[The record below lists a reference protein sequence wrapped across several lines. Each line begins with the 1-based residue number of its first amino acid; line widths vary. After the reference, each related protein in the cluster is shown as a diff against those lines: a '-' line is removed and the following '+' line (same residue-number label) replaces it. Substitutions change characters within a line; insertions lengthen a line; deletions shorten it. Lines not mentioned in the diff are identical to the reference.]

1 MRGKLPIGAVP
12 DAVVAVVERLGADG
26 HASWLVGGCVRDLL
40 AGRTPVDFDVATP
53 ARPETVLAM
62 FRRAVPTGLLH
73 GTVMVPTAAGP
84 VDVTTFRGGPSLD
97 EDLAH
102 RDFTVNA
109 IALDPCGG
117 EIRDPFEGRADL
129 DKGRLRAVG
138 SARDRFAEDPL
149 RALRAARLAASLDL
163 EVDPEVEAA
172 MGGAAPGLERV
183 ARERVRHE
191 LGALLLAPGAAAGLR
206 LLRRTGLEARLAPGA
221 AADAPDVVA
230 GVPARLDLRIAA
242 WLRGARVV
250 PILRTLR
257 FSRRTVDAIA
267 HLLRWHPV
275 ETGVDIAS
283 DASVRRHLKRVGEDA
298 LPDRV
303 ALRRAELLRGAEAG
317 TDVATQ
323 ALARLAGLEAAVGRV
338 RAAGSLAL
346 HRHELA
352 IRGDEVMHL
361 LGTGPGPHV
370 GRALRHLTEQV
381 IEDPAKNHPETLR
394 ALLLEWRASGT
405 GGGA

>member
-1 MRGKLPIGAVP
+1 MQGKLPIGAVP
-12 DAVVAVVERLGADG
+12 DAVVAVVERLAADG

-40 AGRTPVDFDVATP
+40 AGRTPVDFDVATAAP
-53 ARPETVLAM
+53 PETVLAT
-62 FRRAVPTGLLH
+62 FRRAVPTGLQH

-84 VDVTTFRGGPSLD
+84 VDVTTFRGGPTLD

-109 IALDPCGG
+109 IALDPCRG
-117 EIRDPFEGRADL
+117 EIRDPFDGRADL

-138 SARDRFAEDPL
+138 SARDRFVEDPL
-149 RALRAARLAASLDL
+149 RALRAARLAAALDL

-172 MGGAAPGLERV
+172 MGGVGPGLERV

-191 LGALLLAPGAAAGLR
+191 LTALLLAPGAAAGLR

-242 WLRGARVV
+242 WLRGARVI

-275 ETGVDIAS
+275 EAGVDTTS
-283 DASVRRHLKRVGEDA
+283 DASVRRHLRRVGEHA
-298 LPDRV
+298 LPDLV
-303 ALRRAELLRGAEAG
+303 ALRRAELSLGAEAG
-317 TDVATQ
+317 TPDA
-323 ALARLAGLEAAVGRV
+323 ARAQEHLAGLETAVQRV

-352 IRGDEVMHL
+352 IRGDEVMRV
-361 LGTGPGPHV
+361 LGTGAGPHV
-370 GRALRHLTEQV
+370 GRALRWLTERV
-381 IEDPAKNHPETLR
+381 IEDPAKNHPDMLR
-394 ALLLEWRASGT
+394 ALLLEWRAAE
-405 GGGA
+405 GGRGA